1 MFKLVDV
8 IVIDPFKQE
17 IRWASFNDNGD
28 PNELTDIMGCNT
40 IDVVKLG
47 GDVIMFVDDNGL
59 LYDNRYFSFKNAE
72 KTQAFAGICVLALT
86 DGEGGTKSF
95 NRDIGAVREIVE
107 WKHEGYKEE
116 PFMAFVPLDD
126 TVLH

>member
-47 GDVIMFVDDNGL
+47 DDVIMFVDDNGL
-59 LYDNRYFSFKNAE
+59 LYDNRYFSFKTAE
-72 KTQAFAGICVLALT
+72 QTQAFAGICVLALT

>member
-17 IRWASFNDNGD
+17 VRWESFNDNGD
-28 PNELTDIMGCNT
+28 PKELTEIMGCTT

-47 GDVIMFVDDNGL
+47 DNVIMYVDDNGL
-59 LYDNRYFSFKNAE
+59 LHDNRYFTFKTLE
-72 KTQAFAGICVLALT
+72 QSQAFAGICVLALT
-86 DGEGGTKSF
+86 DGIGGTKSF
-95 NRDIGAVREIVE
+95 DRDIGAVKEILE
-107 WKHEGYKEE
+107 WKHKGYKEE

>member
-17 IRWASFNDNGD
+17 IRWESFNDNGD
-28 PNELTDIMGCNT
+28 PNALTDIMGCNT

-59 LYDNRYFSFKNAE
+59 LYDNRYFSFKTAE
-72 KTQAFAGICVLALT
+72 KTQAFAGICVLAVS
-86 DGEGGTKSF
+86 DGMGGTKSF

-107 WKHEGYKEE
+107 WKHKGYSEE

-126 TVLH
+126 TVIH

>member
-17 IRWASFNDNGD
+17 VRWESFNDNGD

-59 LYDNRYFSFKNAE
+59 LHDNRYFSFNTAE

-86 DGEGGTKSF
+86 DGDGGTKCF
-95 NRDIGAVREIVE
+95 DRDIGSVREIVE

>member
-1 MFKLVDV
+1 MFKLVEV

-17 IRWASFNDNGD
+17 VRWESFNDNGD

-47 GDVIMFVDDNGL
+47 DDVIMFVDDNGL
-59 LYDNRYFSFKNAE
+59 LYENRYFSFKTAE
-72 KTQAFAGICVLALT
+72 KTQAFAGICVLAVS

-107 WKHEGYKEE
+107 WKHEGYSEE

>member
-1 MFKLVDV
+1 MFKLVEV

-17 IRWASFNDNGD
+17 VRWGSFNDNGD

-59 LYDNRYFSFKNAE
+59 LYDNRYFSFKTAE
-72 KTQAFAGICVLALT
+72 KTQAFAGICVLAVS

-107 WKHEGYKEE
+107 WKHEGYSEE